1 MNRILK
7 DEILKPAEQN
17 GCGID
22 DVVVSQGSRGKL
34 RWLKGYRP

>member
-1 MNRILK
+1 MKRILK

-17 GCGID
+17 EGGTD
-22 DVVVSQGSRGKL
+22 DVVVSQGSRDKL